1 MAKSSIDWKEI
12 IGNYYISLPEV
23 QTIYSLTETDL
34 QNGFTATFSL
44 ASIESRVFYA
54 IGYACF
60 LIQSIVEAAQVSI
73 QAIVDK
79 NYICNDAYWHDA
91 LLGFQSG
98 DDLTLNSVT
107 KRYQYA
113 VTDATKQIIKR
124 VAVRENY
131 DADDSDKY
139 KVFIYVA
146 GESNGEII
154 ALSAPQKA
162 EVEAYVSKIKYAG
175 VLTKLV
181 SGDGDTLDIALTV
194 NYNPL
199 LLNTDGELINDGSKP
214 VDLAAENYIKV
225 LNTDYFKGNLNVT
238 RFIDSIQSATGVVDV
253 KITGLSINAVA
264 KTELWGTY
272 ESTNGWFKIG
282 TLTVTYQPQ
291 TSI

>member
-1 MAKSSIDWKEI
+1 MARSTQEWKEV
-12 IGNYYISLPEV
+12 IGNEYMSLSAV
-23 QTIYSLTETDL
+23 QIIYSLSADDISA
-34 QNGFTATFSL
+34 GFSASFSIV
-44 ASIESRVFYA
+44 SIENLLFYA
-54 IGYACF
+54 VGYACF
-60 LIQSIVEAAQVSI
+60 LIQSIVEAAQASI

-79 NYICNDAYWHDA
+79 NYIANDAYWHDA
-91 LLGFQSG
+91 LLNFQSG
-98 DDLTLNSVT
+98 DDLTLNAIT
-107 KRYQYA
+107 KRYEYA
-113 VTDATKQIIKR
+113 TVDATKQIIKR

-131 DADDSDKY
+131 DADDSNKY
-139 KVFIYVA
+139 KIFIYAA
-146 GESNGEII
+146 GAVDGVITPLTSQ
-154 ALSAPQKA
+154 QKT
-162 EVEAYVSKIKYAG
+162 EVEAYIYKKKYAG

-199 LLNTDGELINDGSKP
+199 LLNSDGELINDGSKP
-214 VDLAAENYIKV
+214 VDAAAENYITV

-238 RFIDSIQSATGVVDV
+238 KFVDSIQSATGVVDV
-253 KITGLSINAVA
+253 KITGLSINTVA

>member
-1 MAKSSIDWKEI
+1 MARNTQEWKEI
-12 IGNYYISLPEV
+12 IGNEYMSLSAV
-23 QTIYSLTETDL
+23 QIIYSLSADDISA
-34 QNGFTATFSL
+34 GFSATWSVVSVENL
-44 ASIESRVFYA
+44 LFYA
-54 IGYACF
+54 VGYACF

-79 NYICNDAYWHDA
+79 SYICNDAYWHDA
-91 LLGFQSG
+91 LLSFQSG
-98 DDLTLNSVT
+98 DDLTLNTIT

-113 VTDATKQIIKR
+113 VIDATKQIVKR

-131 DADDSDKY
+131 DADDANKY

-146 GESNGEII
+146 GETNGEITP
-154 ALSAPQKA
+154 LTTQQKT
-162 EVEAYVSKIKYAG
+162 ELEAYIFKMKYAG

-199 LLNTDGELINDGSKP
+199 LLNSDGELINDGSKP

-238 RFIDSIQSATGVVDV
+238 RFVDSIQSAAGVVDV
-253 KITGLSINAVA
+253 KITGLSINTVA

>member
-1 MAKSSIDWKEI
+1 MARTTQEWKEI
-12 IGNYYISLPEV
+12 IGNEYMSLSAV
-23 QTIYSLTETDL
+23 QIIYSLTADEISA
-34 QNGFTATFSL
+34 GFSATFSIV
-44 ASIESRVFYA
+44 SIENLLFYA
-54 IGYACF
+54 FGYACF
-60 LIQSIVEAAQVSI
+60 LIQSIVESAQESI

-98 DDLTLNSVT
+98 DDLTLNAIT
-107 KRYQYA
+107 KRYEYA
-113 VTDATKQIIKR
+113 VIDSSKQIIKR
-124 VAVRENY
+124 VAVREKY
-131 DADDSDKY
+131 DADDSNKY

-154 ALSAPQKA
+154 PLTNAQKS
-162 EVEAYVSKIKYAG
+162 ELEPYIFKKKPSG
-175 VLTKLV
+175 VLTKLI

-199 LLNTDGELINDGSKP
+199 LLNSDGELINDSSKP

-238 RFIDSIQSATGVVDV
+238 RFVDSIQGATGVVDV
-253 KITGLSINAVA
+253 KITGLSINSVA